1 MRKFYS
7 FIIYSLFC
15 VLLFSCSS
23 DKKQTEIT
31 KLDELSNSQFAVV
44 TGTIADQLVW
54 QKFPNA
60 KCVYY
65 NSPLDACVAVQKG
78 LEKAAAY
85 DEPILRNILAKNA
98 GLKIL
103 PDLITVDNYGMAVRP
118 QDHNLK
124 HSADSLLKA
133 LKADGRYN
141 DMMKRWFPEKG
152 KPAPMPEMNWE
163 GKNGV
168 LKFGTSAVTEPFSFF
183 DDKQQIVGFDIEF
196 VSLLAQSLGMELEV
210 QNMDFGALI
219 SSLLSNKSDIIG
231 ACMTITK
238 ERAKSVLFTEPY
250 YKGGIAA
257 VVKDYSVKED
267 PNLMSDINDLQN
279 KRIGVLLGSL
289 QDEYVTG
296 HFPNAEIIRIDLSTD
311 LVTSLK
317 QGQCDAILLDNVRSK
332 FYMQKNKDFAFLDDA
347 VTKDNF
353 AIGFQLKNT
362 AQRDLFNKF
371 LQKIKKDGTY
381 DEIYKR
387 WIDNSETSEMPLISN
402 TGKNGSLRIGTTG
415 ESIPFS
421 FVKGNQVVGFDLE
434 LMLRFAA
441 EQQLNPI
448 ISTYNFGGLLAAII
462 SGKVDIIGN
471 SIMITEERAK
481 EIAFS
486 DPYFETTSGMVVMKK
501 NLAQKNK
508 KNTLV
513 NDGSNI
519 AVSKVGAMT
528 GTTGEM
534 YIRSHY
540 PKAEVQCFDDIM
552 DAVASLQA
560 HKLDYV
566 ITAYTTA
573 LKVSNKNED
582 LVVLPKEYTDEYAAI
597 AFPKNNTEL
606 LAQVNKV
613 LTEFK
618 KDGTLDQI
626 ISRWVRKDGSDYE
639 ITTIPKVKE
648 GKPLIVAIAANRE
661 PMCFVSDNK
670 IVGLDCELIERIAY
684 KLGRPVQYYD
694 MKFSALIAALE
705 SGKAD
710 LVISNMTATDERR
723 KVVNFSEGYFVNP
736 QVLLTVKDQSIAA
749 NDTEGKSFFARVK
762 ESFYN
767 NIILEKRYLLLW
779 NGLKVTFLISVMAA
793 LLGTLLGALVC
804 TMRMSKNKVLQIV
817 AKVYIDLLRGIP
829 QVVLLM
835 LMFYVIFAPLNISGV
850 TVAIITFAMNFA
862 AYVSEMFRTSI
873 ESVNKGQTEAGIA
886 MGFSKAKTFFNI
898 VLPQAVQRVLPVYK
912 GEFIALV
919 KMTAIVGYI
928 AVQDLTKASDIIRSR
943 TFDAFFPLIMVAIL
957 YFVLAWLLT
966 FLLERVQ
973 LKTAPQRK
981 RSSH

>member
-15 VLLFSCSS
+15 VLFFSCSS

-54 QKFPNA
+54 QKFPDA

-124 HSADSLLKA
+124 HRADSLLKA
-133 LKADGRYN
+133 LKADGRYD
-141 DMMKRWFPEKG
+141 DMMKRWFPKKG
-152 KPAPMPEMNWE
+152 KPAPMPEMKWE

-231 ACMTITK
+231 ACMTITE

-257 VVKDYSVKED
+257 VVKDYSVKEES
-267 PNLMSDINDLQN
+267 NLMSDINDLHS

-289 QDEYVTG
+289 QDEYVTE

-332 FYMQKNKDFAFLDDA
+332 FYMQKNNEFAFLDDA

-371 LQKIKKDGTY
+371 LQKIKTDGTY
-381 DEIYKR
+381 EEIYKR
-387 WIDNSETSEMPLISN
+387 WIDNSETAEMPSIYN

-441 EQQLNPI
+441 EQQLKPI

-471 SIMITEERAK
+471 SIMVTEERAK

-508 KNTLV
+508 KNTFV

-606 LAQVNKV
+606 LAQVNEV
-613 LTEFK
+613 LTEFT

-639 ITTIPKVKE
+639 ITAIPKVKE

-710 LVISNMTATDERR
+710 LVISNMTATEERR

-886 MGFSKAKTFFNI
+886 MGFSKVKTFFNI

-973 LKTAPQRK
+973 LKTAPKRK
-981 RSSH
+981 RTSH

>member
-7 FIIYSLFC
+7 IVSYTLLL
-15 VLLFSCSS
+15 VLLFSCSV
-23 DKKQTEIT
+23 KKEKEIT
-31 KLDELSNSQFAVV
+31 KLEELSKSRFAVV

-54 QKFPNA
+54 QKFPDA

-78 LEKAAAY
+78 IEKVAAY
-85 DEPILRNILAKNA
+85 DEPILRNIMAKNS
-98 GLKIL
+98 GLKML
-103 PDLITVDNYGMAVRP
+103 PDMITVDNYGMAVRP
-118 QDHNLK
+118 QDQYLK

-133 LKADGRYN
+133 LKADGRYD
-141 DMMKRWFPEKG
+141 DMMKRWFPTKG
-152 KPAPMPEMNWE
+152 KPAPMPERKWE

-168 LKFGTSAVTEPFSFF
+168 LRFGTSAVTEPFSFF

-219 SSLLSNKSDIIG
+219 SSLLSGKSDIIG
-231 ACMTITK
+231 ACMTITE

-257 VVKDYSVKED
+257 VVKDNSVKVKS
-267 PNLMSDINDLQN
+267 NFMSNINDLN
-279 KRIGVLLGSL
+279 DKRIGVLLGSL

-296 HFPNAEIIRIDLSTD
+296 QFPDAQIIRIDLSTD
-311 LVTSLK
+311 LVTSLQ

-332 FYMQKNKDFAFLDDA
+332 FYMQKNKDFAFLDSA

-353 AIGFQLKNT
+353 VIGFQLKNS
-362 AQRDLFNKF
+362 AQRNLFNKF

-387 WIDNSETSEMPLISN
+387 WIDNSETAEMPSIPN
-402 TGKNGSLRIGTTG
+402 TGKNGTLRIGTTG

-421 FVKGNQVVGFDLE
+421 FVKGTQVVGFDLE

-441 EQQLNPI
+441 EQNLKPV

-462 SGKVDIIGN
+462 SGKLDIIGN
-471 SIMITEERAK
+471 SIMVTEERAK

-486 DPYFETTSGMVVMKK
+486 DSYFETTSGMVVLKK
-501 NLAQKNK
+501 NLTKKNK
-508 KNTLV
+508 AIPQA

-519 AVSKVGAMT
+519 ATSKVGAMT

-534 YIRSHY
+534 YIRNNY

-552 DAVASLQA
+552 DAIASLQA
-560 HKLDYV
+560 RKLDYV

-573 LKVSNKNED
+573 LKVSNKNSD

-597 AFPKNNTEL
+597 ALPKQSTEL
-606 LAQVNKV
+606 LTQVNEV
-613 LTEFK
+613 LAEFK

-626 ISRWVRKDGSDYE
+626 INRWVRKDGSDYE
-639 ITTIPKVKE
+639 KADIPKVKE

-684 KLGRPVQYYD
+684 KLERPVQYYD

-723 KVVNFSEGYFVNP
+723 KVVNFSDGYFVNP
-736 QVLLTVKDQSIAA
+736 QVLLTVKNKTVAA
-749 NDTEGKSFFARVK
+749 DEAIEKNFFARV
-762 ESFYN
+762 
-767 NIILEKRYLLLW
+767 
-779 NGLKVTFLISVMAA
+779 
-793 LLGTLLGALVC
+793 
-804 TMRMSKNKVLQIV
+804 
-817 AKVYIDLLRGIP
+817 
-829 QVVLLM
+829 
-835 LMFYVIFAPLNISGV
+835 
-850 TVAIITFAMNFA
+850 
-862 AYVSEMFRTSI
+862 
-873 ESVNKGQTEAGIA
+873 
-886 MGFSKAKTFFNI
+886 
-898 VLPQAVQRVLPVYK
+898 
-912 GEFIALV
+912 
-919 KMTAIVGYI
+919 
-928 AVQDLTKASDIIRSR
+928 
-943 TFDAFFPLIMVAIL
+943 
-957 YFVLAWLLT
+957 
-966 FLLERVQ
+966 
-973 LKTAPQRK
+973 
-981 RSSH
+981 